1 MTFQCFFVTWVYNT
15 WYLYVFYI
23 VICLCC
29 TPSFFLSL
37 STCLCMSDSLSQT
50 TQLSAR
56 ITRYSY
62 LAVKFTDF
70 QGPRQDLIPSSCV
83 KRAMYGQNWSNFL
96 QVTRSI
102 CHSFINTWR
111 FLMLRGLKRW
121 QGSKSVIFRPFPPPG
136 GRSRVYR
143 ILPRNFYS
151 SRHVSNNSSLRCV
164 QLKLDFPPD
173 LLFWL
178 ESIQLR
184 KWVSGSRL
192 APRVAIH

>member
-1 MTFQCFFVTWVYNT
+1 MIINWFALLLHVQFVIYIKFDDYQTRFLDHTWETLEVYDTF
-15 WYLYVFYI
+15 LI
-23 VICLCC
+23 ICLWC
-29 TPSFFLSL
+29 TPFPSFFLSL

-70 QGPRQDLIPSSCV
+70 QGPRQDLIPPSCV

-121 QGSKSVIFRPFPPPG
+121 QGSLSVIFRPFPPPG

-164 QLKLDFPPD
+164 
-173 LLFWL
+173 
-178 ESIQLR
+178 
-184 KWVSGSRL
+184 
-192 APRVAIH
+192 